1 MYNKGEYCLTDSGER
16 FKSYLLDMKNG
27 EQYRIAAFEENIEVL
42 GKQLNLSREEMISAY
57 LEVME
62 RMGL

>member
-1 MYNKGEYCLTDSGER
+1 MHNKDKYCLTDSGER

-27 EQYRIAAFEENIEVL
+27 EQYRIAAFEENIAVL
-42 GKQLNLSREEMISAY
+42 GKQLNFSREEMIGAY
-57 LEVME
+57 LEVMK

>member
-1 MYNKGEYCLTDSGER
+1 MQNKDEYCLTNSGER

-27 EQYRIAAFEENIEVL
+27 KQYRIAAFEEDIAVL
-42 GKQLNLSREEMISAY
+42 GERLNFNREQMINSY

>member
-1 MYNKGEYCLTDSGER
+1 MHNKDEYYLTDSGER

-27 EQYRIAAFEENIEVL
+27 EQYRIASFEENIAVL
-42 GKQLNLSREEMISAY
+42 GKQLNFNREEMIGAY

>member
-1 MYNKGEYCLTDSGER
+1 MHNKDEYCLTDSGER

-27 EQYRIAAFEENIEVL
+27 EQYRIASFEENIAVL
-42 GKQLNLSREEMISAY
+42 GKQLNFNREEMIGAY

>member
-1 MYNKGEYCLTDSGER
+1 MQNKEEYCLTDSGEK
-16 FKSYLLDMKNG
+16 FKSYLSDMKNG
-27 EQYRIAAFEENIEVL
+27 KQYRIAAFEEDIAALSER
-42 GKQLNLSREEMISAY
+42 LNFSREQMINSY

>member
-1 MYNKGEYCLTDSGER
+1 MRNEKDYCLTDSGER

-27 EQYRIAAFEENIEVL
+27 EQYRIAAFEENITVL
-42 GKQLNLSREEMISAY
+42 SKQLNLSREEMISAY

>member
-1 MYNKGEYCLTDSGER
+1 MQNKDEYCLTNNGER

-27 EQYRIAAFEENIEVL
+27 KQYRIAAFEEDIAVL
-42 GKQLNLSREEMISAY
+42 GERLNFSREQMINSY